1 MHQDN
6 RIKLALL
13 LPAVLWV
20 LCFTIFPLVYGVGLS
35 FFNVKIGRPDTFV
48 GFENYVHFFKDDV
61 GRKSALIT
69 LIFVCVSVTVQMIV
83 GMGLAVLLSRDMP
96 LRSTLRTTI
105 TMPLFAT
112 PVAVGYLFLTIFY
125 EKGGLVNG
133 LLPQFT
139 ASSLEEAQQMVEW
152 VKSLPGELRGT
163 AYMHED
169 GTARMKVILPWLSR
183 PRWALASIILV
194 DIWQW
199 TPFCFLIFLASL
211 QGIPRESYEAAML
224 ETKSG
229 WQVFR
234 HVTLPMMQPTIIL
247 VLLLRLTEAF
257 KVFDIPYT
265 LTGGGPANAT
275 KMLSFYAYEAWRE
288 ARNIGYT
295 CSVAVMLFIT
305 VLIALMILFKRTR
318 QIYE

>member
-1 MHQDN
+1 
-6 RIKLALL
+6 
-13 LPAVLWV
+13 
-20 LCFTIFPLVYGVGLS
+20 
-35 FFNVKIGRPDTFV
+35 
-48 GFENYVHFFKDDV
+48 
-61 GRKSALIT
+61 
-69 LIFVCVSVTVQMIV
+69 
-83 GMGLAVLLSRDMP
+83 
-96 LRSTLRTTI
+96 
-105 TMPLFAT
+105 
-112 PVAVGYLFLTIFY
+112 
-125 EKGGLVNG
+125 
-133 LLPQFT
+133 
-139 ASSLEEAQQMVEW
+139 MVEW